1 MVGEGGVDGL
11 VVVMVKVVMEVKV
24 VGMEMAVLV
33 VVEVVM
39 VVRVHFKIL

>member
-1 MVGEGGVDGL
+1 
-11 VVVMVKVVMEVKV
+11 MVKVVMEVKV

>member
-1 MVGEGGVDGL
+1 M
-11 VVVMVKVVMEVKV
+11 VVMVKVVMEVKV